1 MSECCN
7 FAASKSI
14 NNFKNRKKIMAVFY
28 KMMRNEMKCN
38 QNYGRYYAH
47 TVRMGRVGLEELEG
61 LIEKRCTA
69 TRGDVRLVLMEL
81 VDVMQEE
88 LQAGKVVELDG
99 FGRFALSVRG
109 ECVDRPE
116 EFSPDEHV
124 KGLHCN
130 FTPAGRRRGMGDG
143 TISRRFY
150 EGCEV
155 KEAPLYDKP

>member
-1 MSECCN
+1 
-7 FAASKSI
+7 
-14 NNFKNRKKIMAVFY
+14 MAVFY

-47 TVRMGRVGLEELEG
+47 TVRMGCVGLEELEG

-99 FGRFALSVRG
+99 FGRFAL
-109 ECVDRPE
+109 
-116 EFSPDEHV
+116 
-124 KGLHCN
+124 
-130 FTPAGRRRGMGDG
+130 
-143 TISRRFY
+143 
-150 EGCEV
+150 
-155 KEAPLYDKP
+155 